1 MIDKSYA
8 DFAWEQAAALLGV
21 DSPSGFTA
29 NAAQWV
35 KNAFEAL
42 GCPARITAKGGV
54 LAELGGKDG
63 DNALLL
69 EAHTDTLG
77 AMVCQ
82 IKGNGRLKLT
92 PLGGMSPNNAE
103 AENVKVY
110 TRSGKIYEGTCQL
123 VDASV
128 QIGRASCRERV

>member
-103 AENVKVY
+103 AENVKV
-110 TRSGKIYEGTCQL
+110 
-123 VDASV
+123 
-128 QIGRASCRERV
+128 